1 MIRIFSE
8 LAIGIKSLMLK
19 PMQSSLTI
27 LGIFIG
33 VASVI
38 WLLAIGEGIS
48 DEAQKQIADLGAT
61 NIIIRTKKPS
71 TQVTSENSGPMP
83 YGVTREDREKVLR
96 IPTVKDVIQI
106 REFQRTLFFR
116 DNRLDGRIVG
126 CTPKYADLT
135 HLEVERGRFL
145 EDADLISAKTF
156 CVIAEKVA
164 ERLFGYEDPIG
175 RSIYLPDFEDYYT
188 IVGVMKHREATGGIG
203 GSLSGQVF
211 ENDMYIP
218 ITTLRRRI
226 GDLDRIAR
234 AGTFSRDYVQLSQI
248 TVIVDDLNNVFSTYD
263 HIMETLKA
271 HAEMEDLAIVVPKE
285 LLDQAKR
292 TKTMFMAFMAMIAGV
307 SLVVGGIGIMN
318 IMLATV
324 TERTRE
330 IGVRRALGARQRD
343 IIRQFLVETV
353 ALSTMGGITGVLGG
367 LICPYVI
374 NALRFIIKTQS
385 FSDNFFQITDLPEIL
400 QKMEPQI
407 VDYSIPLAFGI
418 SVIVGILFGVYPAMR
433 AAQMDPIEA
442 LRHE

>member
-1 MIRIFSE
+1 MIRVFSE

-48 DEAQKQIADLGAT
+48 IEAQKQIADLGAT
-61 NIIIRTKKPS
+61 NIIIRTVKPS
-71 TQVTSENSGPMP
+71 IQATSENSGPMP
-83 YGVTREDREKVLR
+83 YGVTREDREKLLR

-116 DNRLDGRIVG
+116 DNRIDGRIVG
-126 CTPKYADLT
+126 CTPEYSDLT
-135 HLEVERGRFL
+135 HLTVERGRFL
-145 EDADLISAKTF
+145 EAADLISEKTF

-188 IVGVMKHREATGGIG
+188 IVGVMKHRNATAAIG
-203 GSLSGQVF
+203 GSISGQVF

-248 TVIVDDLNNVFSTYD
+248 TVIVDDKDNVYSTHD
-263 HIMETLKA
+263 HIKETLKA
-271 HAEMEDLAIVVPKE
+271 HDEMEDLAIVVPKE
-285 LLDQAKR
+285 LLEQAER
-292 TKTMFMAFMAMIAGV
+292 TKKMFMVFMAMIAGV

-343 IIRQFLVETV
+343 IIRQFLIETI
-353 ALSTMGGITGVLGG
+353 ALSAMGGITGVLGG

-374 NALRFIIKTQS
+374 NVLRTIIKTEF
-385 FSDNFFQITDLPEIL
+385 FSNLFFGIEDLPEII
-400 QKMEPQI
+400 QNMEPQI

-433 AAQMDPIEA
+433 AAKMDPIEA

>member
-1 MIRIFSE
+1 MTRIFSE

-48 DEAQKQIADLGAT
+48 EEAQKQIADLGAT
-61 NIIIRTKKPS
+61 NIIIRTVEPS
-71 TQVTSENSGPMP
+71 TQIVSENSGPMP
-83 YGVTREDREKVLR
+83 YGVTRDDREKLLR
-96 IPTVKDVIQI
+96 IPTVKDAIHI
-106 REFQRTLFFR
+106 RERNRTLFYR
-116 DNRLDGRIVG
+116 DNRIDGRIVG
-126 CTPKYADLT
+126 CTPEYADLT
-135 HLEVERGRFL
+135 NLEIDRGRFL
-145 EDADLISAKTF
+145 EAADLISAKTF
-156 CVIAEKVA
+156 CVIAQKVA
-164 ERLFGYEDPIG
+164 ERLFSYEDPIG

-188 IVGVMKHREATGGIG
+188 IIGVMKHRNATAAIG
-203 GSLSGQVF
+203 GSLSSQVF

-218 ITTLRRRI
+218 ISTMRRRM
-226 GDLDRIAR
+226 GDLDRIAQP
-234 AGTFSRDYVQLSQI
+234 GNYKRDYVELSQI
-248 TVIVDDLNNVFSTYD
+248 TVIVDDID
-263 HIMETLKA
+263 HVKATANHVEETLK
-271 HAEMEDLAIVVPKE
+271 HHNEKEDMSVVVPLD
-285 LLDQAKR
+285 LLEQAEN
-292 TKTMFMAFMAMIAGV
+292 TKMMFMVFMGMIAGV

-353 ALSTMGGITGVLGG
+353 ALSAMGGITGVLGG
-367 LICPYVI
+367 LVCPYVI
-374 NALRFIIKTQS
+374 TGARWLINEINGELMK
-385 FSDNFFQITDLPEIL
+385 DLPDIV
-400 QKMEPQI
+400 QNMEPQI
-407 VDYSIPLAFGI
+407 VELSIPLAFGI

>member
-1 MIRIFSE
+1 MIRVFSE

-48 DEAQKQIADLGAT
+48 IEAQKQIADLGAT
-61 NIIIRTKKPS
+61 NIIIRTVKPS
-71 TQVTSENSGPMP
+71 TTVTSENSGPMP
-83 YGVTREDREKVLR
+83 YGVTREDREKLLR
-96 IPTVKDVIQI
+96 IPTVKDAIQI
-106 REFQRTLFFR
+106 RELQRPLFFS
-116 DNRLDGRIVG
+116 DNRIDGRLVG
-126 CTPKYADLT
+126 CTPEYSDLT
-135 HLEVERGRFL
+135 HLEVARGRFL
-145 EDADLISAKTF
+145 EAADLKAEKAY
-156 CVIAEKVA
+156 CVIAQKVA
-164 ERLFGYEDPIG
+164 ERLFSYEDPIG
-175 RSIYLPDFEDYYT
+175 RSIYLPDHEDYYT
-188 IVGVMKHREATGGIG
+188 IVGVMKHRNASAAIG
-203 GSLSGQVF
+203 GSLSSQVF

-218 ITTLRRRI
+218 ITTLRSRI

-234 AGTFSRDYVQLSQI
+234 AGQFTRDYVQLSQI
-248 TVIVDDLNNVFSTYD
+248 TVIVDELDNVKSTAA
-263 HIMETLKA
+263 HIEDTLKV
-271 HAEMEDLAIVVPKE
+271 HNEKEDMDVVVPLD
-285 LLDQAKR
+285 LLEQAEN
-292 TKTMFMAFMAMIAGV
+292 TKMMFMVFMGMIAGV
-307 SLVVGGIGIMN
+307 SLIVGGIGIMN

-353 ALSTMGGITGVLGG
+353 ALSAMGGVTGILGG

-374 NALRFIIKTQS
+374 TGIRWAINEINADLMK
-385 FSDNFFQITDLPEIL
+385 DLPDIV
-400 QKMEPQI
+400 QNMEPQI
-407 VDYSIPLAFGI
+407 VDFSIPLAFGI

>member
-1 MIRIFSE
+1 MIRVFSE

-48 DEAQKQIADLGAT
+48 EEAQKQIADLGAT
-61 NIIIRTKKPS
+61 NIIIRTVKPS

-83 YGVTREDREKVLR
+83 YGVTREDREKLLR

-116 DNRLDGRIVG
+116 DNRIDGRIVG
-126 CTPKYADLT
+126 CTPEYSDLT

-145 EDADLISAKTF
+145 EAADLISAKTF
-156 CVIAEKVA
+156 CAIAEKVA

-188 IVGVMKHREATGGIG
+188 IVGVMKHRNATAAIG
-203 GSLSGQVF
+203 GSISGQVF

-248 TVIVDDLNNVFSTYD
+248 TVIVDDKDNVYSTHN
-263 HIMETLKA
+263 HIKETLKA
-271 HAEMEDLAIVVPKE
+271 HDEKEDLAIVVPKE
-285 LLDQAKR
+285 LLEQAER
-292 TKTMFMAFMAMIAGV
+292 TKKMFMVFMAMIAGV

-353 ALSTMGGITGVLGG
+353 ALSAMGGITGVLGG

-374 NALRFIIKTQS
+374 NVLRFIIKTNI
-385 FSDNFFQITDLPEIL
+385 FSKWLFDIEDLPEII
-400 QKMEPQI
+400 QNMEPQI

-418 SVIVGILFGVYPAMR
+418 SVIVGILFGIYPAMR

>member
-1 MIRIFSE
+1 MIRVFSE

-48 DEAQKQIADLGAT
+48 EEAQKQIADLGAT
-61 NIIIRTKKPS
+61 NIIIRTVKPS
-71 TQVTSENSGPMP
+71 IQATSENSGPMP
-83 YGVTREDREKVLR
+83 YGVTREDREKLLR

-116 DNRLDGRIVG
+116 DNRIDGRIVG
-126 CTPKYADLT
+126 CTPEYSDLT
-135 HLEVERGRFL
+135 HLTVERGRFL
-145 EDADLISAKTF
+145 EAADLISEKTF

-188 IVGVMKHREATGGIG
+188 IVGVMKHRNATAAIG
-203 GSLSGQVF
+203 GSISGQVF

-234 AGTFSRDYVQLSQI
+234 AGNYSRNYVQLSQI
-248 TVIVDDLNNVFSTYD
+248 TVIVDDKDNVYSTHD
-263 HIMETLKA
+263 HIKETLKA
-271 HAEMEDLAIVVPKE
+271 HDEMEDLAIVVPKE
-285 LLDQAKR
+285 LLEQAER
-292 TKTMFMAFMAMIAGV
+292 TKKMFMVFMAMIAGV

-343 IIRQFLVETV
+343 IIRQFLIETI
-353 ALSTMGGITGVLGG
+353 ALSAMGGITGVLGG

-374 NALRFIIKTQS
+374 NVLRTIIKTEF
-385 FSDNFFQITDLPEIL
+385 FSNLFFGIEDLPEII
-400 QKMEPQI
+400 QNMEPQI

-433 AAQMDPIEA
+433 AAKMDPIEA

>member
-1 MIRIFSE
+1 MIRVFSE

-48 DEAQKQIADLGAT
+48 NEAQKQIADLGAT
-61 NIIIRTKKPS
+61 NIIIRTVKPS
-71 TQVTSENSGPMP
+71 IQATSENSGPMP
-83 YGVTREDREKVLR
+83 YGVTREDREKLLR
-96 IPTVKDVIQI
+96 IPTVEDAIQI

-116 DNRLDGRIVG
+116 DNRIDGRIVG
-126 CTPKYADLT
+126 CTPEYSDLT
-135 HLEVERGRFL
+135 HLEVARGRFL
-145 EDADLISAKTF
+145 EAADLKSEKTF
-156 CVIAEKVA
+156 CVIAQKVA
-164 ERLFGYEDPIG
+164 ERLFSYKDPIG
-175 RSIYLPDFEDYYT
+175 HSIYLPDFEDYYT
-188 IVGVMKHREATGGIG
+188 IVGVMKHRNATAAIG
-203 GSLSGQVF
+203 GSLSSQVF

-218 ITTLRRRI
+218 ITTMRRRI

-248 TVIVDDLNNVFSTYD
+248 TVIVDELDNVKSTAA
-263 HIMETLKA
+263 HIEETLKA
-271 HAEMEDLAIVVPKE
+271 HNEKEDMDVVVPLD
-285 LLDQAKR
+285 LLEQAENTKR
-292 TKTMFMAFMAMIAGV
+292 MFMVFMGMIAGV
-307 SLVVGGIGIMN
+307 SLIVGGIGIMN

-353 ALSTMGGITGVLGG
+353 ALSAMGGITGVLGG
-367 LICPYVI
+367 LICPYAITALRWTI
-374 NALRFIIKTQS
+374 NAIDADLMK
-385 FSDNFFQITDLPEIL
+385 DLPDIV
-400 QKMEPQI
+400 QNMEPQI
-407 VDYSIPLAFGI
+407 VDFSIPLAFGI

>member
-1 MIRIFSE
+1 MTRIFSE

-48 DEAQKQIADLGAT
+48 EEAQKQIADLGAT
-61 NIIIRTKKPS
+61 NIIIRTVEPS
-71 TQVTSENSGPMP
+71 TQIVSENSGPMP
-83 YGVTREDREKVLR
+83 YGVTRDDREKLLR
-96 IPTVKDVIQI
+96 IPTVKDAIHI
-106 REFQRTLFFR
+106 RERNRTLFYR
-116 DNRLDGRIVG
+116 DNRIDGRIVG
-126 CTPKYADLT
+126 CTPEYADLT
-135 HLEVERGRFL
+135 NLEIDRGRFL
-145 EDADLISAKTF
+145 EAADLISAKTF
-156 CVIAEKVA
+156 CVIAQKVA
-164 ERLFGYEDPIG
+164 ERLFSYEDPIG

-188 IVGVMKHREATGGIG
+188 IIGVMKHRNATAAIG
-203 GSLSGQVF
+203 GSLSSQVF

-218 ITTLRRRI
+218 ISTMRRRM
-226 GDLDRIAR
+226 GDLDRISQP
-234 AGTFSRDYVQLSQI
+234 GNYKRDYVELSQI
-248 TVIVDDLNNVFSTYD
+248 TVIVDDID
-263 HIMETLKA
+263 HVKATANHVEETLK
-271 HAEMEDLAIVVPKE
+271 HHNEKEDMSVVVPLD
-285 LLDQAKR
+285 LLEQAEN
-292 TKTMFMAFMAMIAGV
+292 TKMMFMVFMGMIAGV

-353 ALSTMGGITGVLGG
+353 ALSAMGGITGVLGG
-367 LICPYVI
+367 LVCPYVI
-374 NALRFIIKTQS
+374 TGARWLINEINGELMK
-385 FSDNFFQITDLPEIL
+385 DLPDIV
-400 QKMEPQI
+400 QNMEPQI
-407 VDYSIPLAFGI
+407 VELSIPLAFGI

>member
-1 MIRIFSE
+1 MIRVFAE

-48 DEAQKQIADLGAT
+48 IEAQKQIADLGAR
-61 NIIIRTKKPS
+61 NIIIRTLKPS

-83 YGVTREDREKVLR
+83 YGVTREDREKLLR
-96 IPTVKDVIQI
+96 IPTVEDAIQI
-106 REFQRTLFFR
+106 RELQRPLFFR
-116 DNRLDGRIVG
+116 DNRIDGRVVG
-126 CTPKYADLT
+126 CTPKYSDLT
-135 HLEVERGRFL
+135 HLEVARGRFL
-145 EDADLISAKTF
+145 EDADMKAEKTY
-156 CVIAEKVA
+156 CVIAQKVA
-164 ERLFGYEDPIG
+164 DRLFSYEDPLG
-175 RSIYLPDFEDYYT
+175 RSIYLPDHEDYYT
-188 IVGVMKHREATGGIG
+188 IVGVMKHRNASAAIG
-203 GSLSGQVF
+203 GSLSSQVF

-218 ITTLRRRI
+218 ITTLRNRI
-226 GDLDRIAR
+226 GDIDRIAR

-248 TVIVDDLNNVFSTYD
+248 TVVVDELDNVKSTAN
-263 HIMETLKA
+263 HIKDTLKA
-271 HAEMEDLAIVVPKE
+271 HDEKEDMEVVVPLD
-285 LLDQAKR
+285 LLEQAEN
-292 TKTMFMAFMAMIAGV
+292 TKMMFMVFMGMIAGV

-353 ALSTMGGITGVLGG
+353 ALSAMGGITGVLGG
-367 LICPYVI
+367 LVCPYVI
-374 NALRFIIKTQS
+374 TMLRWSINKFDEDLMK
-385 FSDNFFQITDLPEIL
+385 DLPDII
-400 QKMEPQI
+400 QNMEPQI
-407 VDYSIPLAFGI
+407 VDFSIPLAFGI
-418 SVIVGILFGVYPAMR
+418 SVVVGILFGVYPAMR